1 MICCFAL
8 KTVNDGDDTAANKL
22 DSHENGIT
30 RLTHNSTFK
39 PKSLKN
45 QAHAIELLAKRRP
58 SEADPNDKLLVSLTH
73 QREMLVKKTS
83 VPDTA
88 TNAISG
94 DARKYDKAA
103 EPPFKVRL
111 RPTGKTTSS
120 TDIWT
125 SYTTTQKAK
134 KPRGA
139 NRKSSNS
146 YNKFEQ

>member
-1 MICCFAL
+1 MICFAP
-8 KTVNDGDDTAANKL
+8 KTVNDGDDADKL

-58 SEADPNDKLLVSLTH
+58 SEADPNDKFLVSLTH
-73 QREMLVKKTS
+73 QRTMLMKKTS
-83 VPDTA
+83 DSANA
-88 TNAISG
+88 TSG
-94 DARKYDKAA
+94 NGKDDKAA
-103 EPPFKVRL
+103 PPFKVRL

-125 SYTTTQKAK
+125 SYATTQKAK

-146 YNKFEQ
+146 SNKFEQ